1 MLILDTYRTALAARP
16 LVTNMVTAS
25 VLSVFSDSVAQH
37 LESNSSP
44 AQHRT
49 HDWQRALAMATFGA
63 FVYGAFVQYWFRFL
77 NSFAAL
83 RVVPGDWPAVCRR
96 VAVNQACMSP
106 FLNSLFF
113 AWVVFT
119 RSSDPNRSLTD
130 KMATLRRKLAQVCSR
145 LAVANQFNHSI
156 PPSTSLTTT
165 IPTLP
170 SPPHLPEQDLVPTI
184 KRSMAYWTTF
194 NLGNFGLTPFEN
206 QVVVTNLGFVAWTVY
221 LSIVGYRRIGAA
233 PVQVPVHNSYS
244 KVF

>member
-130 KMATLRRKLAQVCSR
+130 KMATLRRKLAQ
-145 LAVANQFNHSI
+145 
-156 PPSTSLTTT
+156 
-165 IPTLP
+165 
-170 SPPHLPEQDLVPTI
+170 DLVPTI
-184 KRSMAYWTTF
+184 KRSMAYWATF

>member
-1 MLILDTYRTALAARP
+1 MLILDAYRSALAARP
-16 LVTNMVTAS
+16 LITNMLTAS
-25 VLSVFSDSVAQH
+25 ALSVLSDSVAQQM
-37 LESNSSP
+37 ESNSTP
-44 AQHRT
+44 PQQHPSRT

-119 RSSDPNRSLTD
+119 RNDPLGGQRSLTD
-130 KMATLRRKLAQVCSR
+130 KVATLKRKLAQ
-145 LAVANQFNHSI
+145 
-156 PPSTSLTTT
+156 
-165 IPTLP
+165 
-170 SPPHLPEQDLVPTI
+170 DLLPTI
-184 KRSMAYWTTF
+184 KRSMMYWTTF

-221 LSIVGYRRIGAA
+221 LSIVGYRRVIVA
-233 PVQVPVHNSYS
+233 PVRTSDS
-244 KVF
+244 KIF